1 MHSGSPSKF
10 TTTSLFLFGISM
22 VYFLTYVKSKT
33 YVCMFELMR
42 QFYPKE
48 KITFSNFKFS
58 SLGFIFIFSL
68 EPGIISSKKIN
79 QLYYNT
85 YKGIHFI
92 NWWDIV
98 IIQQFCVTT
107 IIVTFQCQ
115 LGLGILSSPTTMLI
129 RKTEISLVLG
139 VLRSMLYLTLPLS

>member
-68 EPGIISSKKIN
+68 EPGIISSKKIK

-98 IIQQFCVTT
+98 II
-107 IIVTFQCQ
+107 
-115 LGLGILSSPTTMLI
+115 
-129 RKTEISLVLG
+129 
-139 VLRSMLYLTLPLS
+139 